1 MTQPSPRC
9 APLWISASFVVLLG
23 ACGDS
28 AGSGDTSSSTAES
41 SSSTG
46 EPAPLTHGAITLEFR
61 RAESEATN
69 PFVGAATIEVT
80 MVYQD
85 CLVDFYDANP
95 NLHQDGL
102 LGARIFGGA
111 ELDGEGWLDRLCAP
125 TLPNAASCTI
135 ESISQTLAVAHLL
148 TVRYT
153 LEDDLED
160 RSLQFGPIP
169 NLATTGCDPVMR
181 MTSAGASK
189 GFDAA
194 GDQSFVVESFAPE
207 DATTDQAEPIVI
219 RVAAV
224 E

>member
-1 MTQPSPRC
+1 MTQPSFRDAC
-9 APLWISASFVVLLG
+9 APLWISAALVALLG

-28 AGSGDTSSSTAES
+28 AGSADTSSSTAD
-41 SSSTG
+41 STG

-61 RAESEATN
+61 RAESQASN
-69 PFVGAATIEVT
+69 PFVGAATLEVT

-102 LGARIFGGA
+102 LGARIFGGEA
-111 ELDGEGWLDRLCAP
+111 LGGEGWLDRLCAP
-125 TLPNAASCTI
+125 TLPDAASCTV

-153 LEDDLED
+153 LEDDLEN

-169 NLATTGCDPVMR
+169 NLATTGCDPIMR

-194 GDQSFVVESFAPE
+194 GEQSFVVESFAPE
-207 DATTDQAEPIVI
+207 EAMTDQAEPIVI

-224 E
+224 Q